1 MKFHFDKI
9 AQDPDCGF
17 WRELMVEARLGIE
30 PTYKGFAVVGA
41 DSTPRDALNPEQW
54 AFSMSQFMSRVRVFE
69 E

>member
-1 MKFHFDKI
+1 VKFHFNQI

-30 PTYKGFAVVGA
+30 PTYKGFAVIGA

-54 AFSMSQFMSRVRVFE
+54 AV
-69 E
+69 